1 METKIAQKICLVD
14 VDGTIC
20 EDIKN
25 EDSHLYATAKVI
37 EGAKEVINKWYDNGD
52 NITFFT
58 ARESKDRDITL
69 KWLDDN
75 GFKYHGLIMDKP
87 RCLNENSEYVW
98 VDNRKVRGVTFKGI
112 WSELVK
118 ISKEINIFKES

>member
-1 METKIAQKICLVD
+1 MEIKIVQKICLVD
-14 VDGTIC
+14 LDGTVC

-25 EDSHLYATAKVI
+25 EDSHLYATAKLI
-37 EGAKEVINKWYDNGD
+37 DGAKEVINSWYDNGD

-58 ARESKDRDITL
+58 ARESKDRDVTL

-87 RCLNENSEYVW
+87 RCLNENSEYYW
-98 VDNRKVRGVTFKGI
+98 LDNKPVRGVTFKGV
-112 WSELVK
+112 WSDLVK
-118 ISKEINIFKES
+118 VNKEISIFKE

>member
-1 METKIAQKICLVD
+1 METKNTQKICLVD
-14 VDGTIC
+14 VDGTVC

-58 ARESKDRDITL
+58 ARESKDRDVTL

-87 RCLNENSEYVW
+87 RCLTENSEYVW

-112 WSELVK
+112 WSDLVK

>member
-1 METKIAQKICLVD
+1 METKIKHFLID
-14 VDGTIC
+14 IDGTITI

-25 EDSHLYATAKVI
+25 EDSHLYLSAKPI
-37 EGAKEVINKWYDNGD
+37 EGSMEQINKWYNEG
-52 NITFFT
+52 NTITFFT

-87 RCLNENSEYVW
+87 RCFNADDEYVW